1 MKNSPIITTSGV
13 SHLAK
18 LAKLTPPDSLL
29 PALQSGV
36 ESTLEYAKVLSQV
49 DVSKVVAT
57 NEVSGLTNVLR
68 VDVVDDTRTF
78 TQAEALQ
85 NAPETHK
92 GFFMVKAI
100 LE

>member
-1 MKNSPIITTSGV
+1 MTDVK
-13 SHLAK
+13 HLAK

-49 DVSKVVAT
+49 DVRQVVAT
-57 NEVSGLTNVLR
+57 NEVSGLTNVMR
-68 VDVVDDTRTF
+68 EDVVDDTRTF
-78 TQAEALQ
+78 TQAQAFQ
-85 NAPETHK
+85 NAPSSYK
-92 GFFMVKAI
+92 GFFMVDAI

>member
-1 MKNSPIITTSGV
+1 MKNSPLITTAGV

-29 PALQSGV
+29 PTLQAGV
-36 ESTLEYAKVLSQV
+36 ESTLEYAKVLSAV
-49 DVSKVVAT
+49 DVSHVEAT

-68 VDVVDDTRTF
+68 DDVVDDTRTF
-78 TQAEALQ
+78 TQTQALQ
-85 NAPETHK
+85 NASSTHK
-92 GFFMVKAI
+92 GFFMVNAI